1 MNRIRFHKEYKSQM
15 YEEDLIPQK
24 KKKKIRQDLI
34 PQRYKSRLIYEHV
47 I

>member
-24 KKKKIRQDLI
+24 NKIRQDLI